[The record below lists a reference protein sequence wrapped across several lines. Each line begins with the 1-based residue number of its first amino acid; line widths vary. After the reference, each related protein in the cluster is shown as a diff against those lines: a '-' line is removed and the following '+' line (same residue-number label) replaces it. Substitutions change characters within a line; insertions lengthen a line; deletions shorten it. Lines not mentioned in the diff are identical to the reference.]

1 MVSPSESAGFP
12 ATSEPSA
19 LATRRLD
26 TPLNAESSGRRR
38 QIFREGEVG
47 LEERWTAELSLE
59 LCCAGRAQHT
69 RSADRA
75 NIRRKRRRSRSRTAS
90 APLVLFMKVKNQ
102 TAAAPLRERL

>member
-26 TPLNAESSGRRR
+26 KPLNAESSGRRR

-47 LEERWTAELSLE
+47 LEERWSAELTLE
-59 LCCAGRAQHT
+59 LCCAGRAPHT

-75 NIRRKRRRSRSRTAS
+75 SVKRERRRSRSITVS
-90 APLVLFMKVKNQ
+90 APLDLCMKVKNQ
-102 TAAAPLRERL
+102 TAPASPRE